1 MENLFQDVNDISP
14 QFAKSF
20 YTTSVFES
28 MAVGTTILQVSASD
42 EDTSDKYKK
51 IFYAISNSEV
61 AWFRMDSQLGRLELA
76 AKMDAELM
84 QNVTLEDQ
92 SNISVIV
99 LDSNDRPPVFEQD
112 KYTTTVSEASEVGS
126 VMFPVGVI
134 RALDSDIS
142 QLPVEYSLFNHLT
155 VPISIDP
162 STAKVTLSG
171 ILDFEK
177 SGGRYEFVVIA
188 TDVTEPFLSGQAIL
202 EILVTDSNDQ
212 PPIFALSEY
221 FFSVYENSPNGTL
234 VGKLTASD
242 GDSIN
247 LDFSLL
253 ENSNF
258 FPFIIDTSTGDIYT
272 TDSID
277 RETNGGF
284 LFEAVV
290 SDGNTFMTVN
300 VTVEILDLN
309 DKNPRSPETIY
320 SFIIPELQAKG
331 FEVGVI
337 PASDDDATV
346 PNNLVGFRIV
356 AGNFDSA
363 FAIEIYSGVI
373 SVNDQDA
380 ANIMVHPVFD
390 LTVQIYDFGEPSL
403 SSLVDVVITLTDV
416 NNNLPS
422 FPEELYE
429 ATIPE
434 DLPTPSLVIQV
445 EAVDLDV
452 AADLTYNFITPVA
465 NFMIDQ
471 SNGRI
476 LVASELDAETRS
488 EYSFTVQVDDG
499 THVARTSVVVHVSD
513 VNDNAPL
520 FLSNFTN
527 ISVSETASIGE
538 VVGKVEAIDIDSD
551 ANGIIY
557 SFSEG
562 SSYFAIQSTTG
573 DIFVAQNLETR
584 PENFFQMI
592 VTALDVTPPSDKET
606 EFSFLIEVIDS
617 SKNAPTFNTDI
628 IELSIPE
635 DFAENSTIFVLNA
648 TDADDGLG
656 GEIEYTIIGQSDDEF
671 QIDQS
676 NLIFTGQLDY
686 EVQSYYSVIVRAQ
699 DFGEVPLSTDVRII
713 ISVENVN
720 DNSPEILNLPAK
732 SLYIPSKNYFFF
744 QVICEDRDI
753 NRYDSIGKI
762 EFGLENLVVASDG
775 EFSTSISVFVLI
787 ESFVDGG
794 PQFVQSQYTL
804 ILPENMP
811 AGTKILT
818 FASIYNPD
826 FPVEYEIV
834 SQTAAVFQVG
844 AGNGVL
850 RVSDNVNEADLFDHE
865 LFTEIMVVVQVSQ
878 PQASPDLANLLV
890 KVTDLNDNAPV
901 FTITPGQNLKF
912 TETEQIVVQ
921 YEIVDADSGLNAEA
935 DFIFVTDPS
944 GITSLISSSN
954 GKLVFAPVDFEA
966 LYAEINSSTGNT
978 MRIFDIVVTASDQG
992 TPKLSQTT
1000 AVNVVIT
1007 NENDNSPFWFK
1018 FPSEDTLIVTENFE
1032 STTQSVFQFVAKD
1045 NDDADKIVYS
1055 IREEKPLTD
1064 HFRIE
1069 AESGELYVVKQLNR
1083 EQYLNVADE
1092 NQPKITVEASDGT
1105 NILVSL
1111 LKISIQVVTPIIV

>member
-1 MENLFQDVNDISP
+1 M
-14 QFAKSF
+14 
-20 YTTSVFES
+20 
-28 MAVGTTILQVSASD
+28 
-42 EDTSDKYKK
+42 
-51 IFYAISNSEV
+51 
-61 AWFRMDSQLGRLELA
+61 
-76 AKMDAELM
+76 
-84 QNVTLEDQ
+84 
-92 SNISVIV
+92 
-99 LDSNDRPPVFEQD
+99 
-112 KYTTTVSEASEVGS
+112 
-126 VMFPVGVI
+126 
-134 RALDSDIS
+134 
-142 QLPVEYSLFNHLT
+142 
-155 VPISIDP
+155 PISIDP

-762 EFGLENLVVASDG
+762 EFGLENLEDTFSIDETTGELELSNPPTQTELSLIIFCSDG
-775 EFSTSISVFVLI
+775 EFKVNSTLTVTTDQNPSNYLLPKSTNSSRSGAQVRENDESVEELLVLDDVIDVPEDTIPSYNI
-787 ESFVDGG
+787 ESSNFDGYEVY
-794 PQFVQSQYTL
+794 FS
-804 ILPENMP
+804 
-811 AGTKILT
+811 LT
-818 FASIYNPD
+818 NN
-826 FPVEYEIV
+826 
-834 SQTAAVFQVG
+834 
-844 AGNGVL
+844 GNL
-850 RVSDNVNEADLFDHE
+850 WMIQPFDKE
-865 LFTEIMVVVQVSQ
+865 LLSSGETFT
-878 PQASPDLANLLV
+878 LLV
-890 KVTDLNDNAPV
+890 AMHPIGESDKTTYYSVSLYV
-901 FTITPGQNLKF
+901 F
-912 TETEQIVVQ
+912 
-921 YEIVDADSGLNAEA
+921 Y
-935 DFIFVTDPS
+935 
-944 GITSLISSSN
+944 
-954 GKLVFAPVDFEA
+954 
-966 LYAEINSSTGNT
+966 YAY
-978 MRIFDIVVTASDQG
+978 
-992 TPKLSQTT
+992 TPKLEKL
-1000 AVNVVIT
+1000 NCG
-1007 NENDNSPFWFK
+1007 ENSKSWP
-1018 FPSEDTLIVTENFE
+1018 E
-1032 STTQSVFQFVAKD
+1032 
-1045 NDDADKIVYS
+1045 
-1055 IREEKPLTD
+1055 
-1064 HFRIE
+1064 
-1069 AESGELYVVKQLNR
+1069 
-1083 EQYLNVADE
+1083 
-1092 NQPKITVEASDGT
+1092 
-1105 NILVSL
+1105 
-1111 LKISIQVVTPIIV
+1111 